1 MSSNVMRDSARVI
14 ATELI
19 REPVKQ
25 AVRDALHEEIVAAKS
40 QSGEEAVTIKSTN
53 QGGSSSQKQQSK
65 QSSGQQSSGGGRS
78 KLTIFGVI
86 LAIAGVAFLARRR
99 MSSTSGSAWS
109 EQSPGA
115 VATDDTEGGYVS
127 EGEMQ
132 TAETS
137 EESGADTEG
146 TGTSPSTTTDQ

>member
-1 MSSNVMRDSARVI
+1 MRDSARVI

-25 AVRDALHEEIVAAKS
+25 AVRDALHEEIMAVKS
-40 QSGEEAVTIKSTN
+40 ESGTESATIKMKESE
-53 QGGSSSQKQQSK
+53 SSSTDQQSEK
-65 QSSGQQSSGGGRS
+65 SSDQQQSGGGRS
-78 KLTIFGVI
+78 KLTMFGVI
-86 LAIAGVAFLARRR
+86 LAIVGVAFLARRR

-115 VATDDTEGGYVS
+115 VAADDQEGGYVS

-137 EESGADTEG
+137 EQSGTDTE
-146 TGTSPSTTTDQ
+146 